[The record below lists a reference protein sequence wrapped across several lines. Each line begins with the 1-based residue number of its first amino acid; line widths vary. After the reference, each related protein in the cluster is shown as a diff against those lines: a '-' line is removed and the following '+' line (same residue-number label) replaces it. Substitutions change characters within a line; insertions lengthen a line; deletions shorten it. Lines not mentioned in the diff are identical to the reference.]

1 MIEVEEK
8 LKIEIVEIKKIMDLL
23 SSLFSIRTAFFYSM
37 TDEYSI
43 KEIAGNMGDYQPFC
57 SLIQQ
62 ELRKKCIACDID
74 HFKKVEKRKSPLLYR
89 CYNGLYEMILP
100 LYIDEHL
107 IGYLHFGQVRSEDTF
122 EKILMECSLSAHS
135 RTDLLRKAYR
145 KMQIFPKEKLLLIS
159 DLFTR
164 ISEIILKNHLVE
176 IQKAKPEYYLK
187 KYISDNFSRN
197 ITIEQAAGYIGISSS
212 YITHQFKKNFR
223 YTFHQ
228 YLLNFRMNKAREF
241 LRFKTIEETAEA
253 CGFKNRYH
261 FSKVFKKYTGCT
273 PKQFKKE
280 NGLSQ

>member
-23 SSLFSIRTAFFYSM
+23 SSLFSIRTAFFYSIS
-37 TDEYSI
+37 DEYSI

-74 HFKKVEKRKSPLLYR
+74 HFKKAEKRKSPLLYR

-100 LYIDEHL
+100 LYIDEQI
-107 IGYLHFGQVRSEDTF
+107 IGYLHFGQVRSEDSF
-122 EKILMECSLSAHS
+122 EKIMQDCNLSAHS
-135 RTDLLRKAYR
+135 RTDLLKKAYR

-176 IQKAKPEYYLK
+176 IQKAKPDYYLK
-187 KYISDNFSRN
+187 KYINDNFSRR
-197 ITIEQAAGYIGISSS
+197 ITIEMAARYIGLSTS
-212 YITHQFKKNFR
+212 YITHQFKKYNQC
-223 YTFHQ
+223 TFHQ
-228 YLLNFRMNKAREF
+228 YLLNFRVNKASEF
-241 LRFKTIEETAEA
+241 LKNKTIEETAEA

-261 FSKVFKKYTGCT
+261 FSKIFKKYTGLT
-273 PKQFKKE
+273 PKQFKKKS
-280 NGLSQ
+280 GI